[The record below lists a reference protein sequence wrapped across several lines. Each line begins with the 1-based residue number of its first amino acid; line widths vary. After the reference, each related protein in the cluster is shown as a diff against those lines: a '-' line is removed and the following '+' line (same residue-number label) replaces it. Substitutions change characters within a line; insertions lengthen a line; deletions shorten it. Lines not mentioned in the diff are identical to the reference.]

1 MALVTADNLIVG
13 SRGFN
18 ALPVFRQLGLMI
30 GLALSVALGVTV
42 AMWSQTP
49 NYSMLYGNLSAKDL
63 SQVTKSLDSAGI
75 DYKFEGS
82 GGLLVPSDKI
92 NSARMKLAAT
102 SLSPGGIAGYELL
115 DKNQGLGSSSFLLKA
130 RYQRAIEGELAQ
142 SISELNF
149 VESARV
155 HLAIPK
161 QSAFMRKISKPAA
174 SVVLN
179 IAPGWVVDDAQT
191 ASIVNI
197 VASSVPGLN
206 AEQVTVVDSKGR
218 LLSSKGNRSDALLS
232 STQFEYTRKLEERYV
247 RRIID
252 IVSPMSGSEGVRA
265 QVVADIDFTSQE
277 ETRESYQPDQKI
289 VRSEQLFK
297 QSNSQS
303 GASGIP
309 GALSN
314 QPPAGGSLSASDN
327 APDAA
332 AQNVEKQNTE
342 NTAGNNSSRTVR
354 NYEIDRTISHTRQSP
369 ITLKRLSVAV
379 VVDYR
384 TVAGKK
390 GKVKREPLTEEEMQR
405 LTSLITEAVGL
416 KEARGDTI
424 KIVNTP
430 FQLPEKVEPLPE
442 LPIWE
447 QPWALTLAKQLLGA
461 LVVLLIA
468 FGILRPMLS
477 NLATQGKNIEAN
489 YAALPQSSHSGNIN
503 AGEDQLTLS
512 NQQPPNSQ
520 QLLDAANTMVKE
532 DPKRVA
538 QVLNT
543 WVEADE

>member
-1 MALVTADNLIVG
+1 MALVTTDNLVVG

-18 ALPVFRQLGLMI
+18 SLPAFRQLGLMI
-30 GLALSVALGVTV
+30 GLAVSVALGVTV

-49 NYSMLYGNLSAKDL
+49 NYSMLYGNLSARDL
-63 SQVTKSLDSAGI
+63 SQVTKTLDSAGI
-75 DYKFEGS
+75 DYKFEGN
-82 GGLLVPSDKI
+82 GGLLVPSDKL
-92 NSARMKLAAT
+92 NNARMKLATT
-102 SLSPGGIAGYELL
+102 SLTPGGIVGYELL

-161 QSAFMRKISKPAA
+161 QSAFMRKINKPAA

-206 AEQVTVVDSKGR
+206 AEQVTVVDGKGR
-218 LLSSKGNRSDALLS
+218 LLSSKGGQSGALLS

-247 RRIID
+247 KRIVD
-252 IVSPMSGSEGVRA
+252 IISPMSGSEGVRA

-277 ETRESYQPDQKI
+277 ETRESYQPDQKV

-297 QSNSQS
+297 QNSNQS
-303 GASGIP
+303 GPSGIP

-314 QPPAGGSLSASDN
+314 QPPAGGSL
-327 APDAA
+327 AA
-332 AQNVEKQNTE
+332 ANNAQNTE
-342 NTAGNNSSRTVR
+342 NASDNTSSRTVR

-379 VVDYR
+379 VVDYH
-384 TVAGKK
+384 TVVSKK
-390 GKVKREPLTEEEMQR
+390 GKVKREPLTEDEMKR

-416 KEARGDTI
+416 NEARGDTI
-424 KIVNTP
+424 QIVNTP
-430 FQLPEKVEPLPE
+430 FQLPEAVEPLPE

-447 QPWALTLAKQLLGA
+447 QPWALTLAKQLLGG

-477 NLATQGKNIEAN
+477 NLATQGKNVEAN
-489 YAALPQSSHSGNIN
+489 YAALPQSSQSGDIN

-512 NQQPPNSQ
+512 NQQPPNGQ
-520 QLLDAANTMVKE
+520 QLLDAASTMVKE

-538 QVLNT
+538 QVLNS
-543 WVEADE
+543 WVEKDE

>member
-1 MALVTADNLIVG
+1 MALVTADNLVVG

-18 ALPVFRQLGLMI
+18 SLPAFRQLGLMI

-42 AMWSQTP
+42 AMWSQAP

-63 SQVTKSLDSAGI
+63 SQVTKSLEGAGI
-75 DYKFEGS
+75 KYKFEGN
-82 GGLLVPSDKI
+82 GAILVPSDKL
-92 NSARMKLAAT
+92 NNARMKLATT
-102 SLSPGGIAGYELL
+102 SLSPGGSVGYELL

-142 SISELNF
+142 SISKLNF

-179 IAPGWVVDDAQT
+179 IAPGWVVSDSQT

-197 VASSVPGLN
+197 VASSVPGLA
-206 AEQVTVVDSKGR
+206 AEQVTVVDGKGR
-218 LLSSKGNRSDALLS
+218 LLSSTGSRSDMLMS
-232 STQFEYTRKLEERYV
+232 NSQFDYTRKLEERYV
-247 RRIID
+247 RRIIG
-252 IVSPMSGSEGVRA
+252 IISPISGTEGVRA

-277 ETRESYQPDQKI
+277 ETKESYQPEQKV

-297 QSNSQS
+297 QNSSQS
-303 GASGIP
+303 GPSGIP

-314 QPPAGGSLSASDN
+314 QPPAGGRLATKKT
-327 APDAA
+327 
-332 AQNVEKQNTE
+332 AQGAGKS
-342 NTAGNNSSRTVR
+342 GNNSSRTVR

-369 ITLKRLSVAV
+369 ISLKRLSVAV
-379 VVDYR
+379 VVDYHT
-384 TVAGKK
+384 TVSKK

-405 LTSLITEAVGL
+405 LTFLVTEAVGL
-416 KEARGDTI
+416 NEARGDTI
-424 KIVNTP
+424 KVINTP
-430 FQLPEKVEPLPE
+430 FQLPEEVKPLPE
-442 LPIWE
+442 PPIWE
-447 QPWALTLAKQLLGA
+447 QAWALNLAKQLLGG

-468 FGILRPMLS
+468 FGVLRPMLK

-489 YAALPQSSHSGNIN
+489 YAALPQTSQSGDLS

-512 NQQPPNSQ
+512 NQQPPNGQ
-520 QLLDAANTMVKE
+520 QLMDVASTMVKE

-538 QVLNT
+538 QVLNS
-543 WVEADE
+543 WVEKDE

>member
-1 MALVTADNLIVG
+1 MALVTADNLVVG

-18 ALPVFRQLGLMI
+18 SLPAFRQLGLMI
-30 GLALSVALGVTV
+30 GLAVSIALGVTV

-63 SQVTKSLDSAGI
+63 AQVTKSLDSAGI
-75 DYKFEGS
+75 DYKFEGN
-82 GGLLVPSDKI
+82 GGLLVPSDKL
-92 NSARMKLAAT
+92 NNARMKLATT
-102 SLSPGGIAGYELL
+102 SLSPGGIVGYELL

-179 IAPGWVVDDAQT
+179 IAPGWVVDNAQT

-197 VASSVPGLN
+197 VASSVPGLS
-206 AEQVTVVDSKGR
+206 AEQVTVVDGKGR
-218 LLSSKGNRSDALLS
+218 LLSSKGGNSNALLS

-252 IVSPMSGSEGVRA
+252 IVSPMSGNEGVRA

-277 ETRESYQPDQKI
+277 ETRESYQPDQKV

-297 QSNSQS
+297 QNSNQS
-303 GASGIP
+303 GPSGIP

-314 QPPAGGSLSASDN
+314 QPPAGGSL
-327 APDAA
+327 AA
-332 AQNVEKQNTE
+332 TNNTE
-342 NTAGNNSSRTVR
+342 NTSGNNSSRTVR

-379 VVDYR
+379 VVDYHSI
-384 TVAGKK
+384 VSKK
-390 GKVKREPLTEEEMQR
+390 GKVKREPLSEDEMQR

-416 KEARGDTI
+416 NEARGDTI

-430 FQLPEKVEPLPE
+430 FQLPEEIKPLPE
-442 LPIWE
+442 VPIWE
-447 QPWALTLAKQLLGA
+447 QPWALTLAKQLLGG

-468 FGILRPMLS
+468 FGVLRPMLS

-489 YAALPQSSHSGNIN
+489 YAALPQASQSGNVS

-512 NQQPPNSQ
+512 NQQPPNGQ
-520 QLLDAANTMVKE
+520 QLLDAASTMVKE

-538 QVLNT
+538 QVLNS
-543 WVEADE
+543 WVEKDE